1 MLSRGRLSA
10 HFAGFAAKRL
20 SEVEINTE
28 KSNQH
33 EFNATKDVL
42 KVFGREKR
50 SFNTSFYYLA
60 EEEERVVSTSGTLT
74 LYDARE
80 KNPQRTEFRLYYP
93 SNPVLEEARPE
104 DLMLLCL
111 RKNGNVLCIISPRGS
126 TGESQLM
133 WLFGLSEIRRQ
144 FVANQLTIGTREDL
158 EIGYAAGYIL
168 EELGIEVP
176 AKAQDKEELDHLLR
190 KFGFTFPKTKEFSA
204 YSRAGIPSLEEID
217 DPDAVLIA
225 CMEKEESLFR
235 ALENHIVKVRL
246 KEGFGREEDMVENF
260 VQFSLSVQ
268 NRRKSRAGYAFQN
281 HLEYIFQKNNI
292 YYSAQAYTEGRK
304 KPDFLFPEAV
314 HYKNPAFPEKDLTM
328 LAVKTSCKERWAQI
342 ISEADR
348 ILPKHLATLEPA
360 MPKLQT
366 EEISRNK
373 IQLVVPAEIRK
384 TYSPEQQ
391 KTILSLSEFI
401 ELVRSR
407 QKRYYIV

>member
-10 HFAGFAAKRL
+10 HFTGFAAKRL
-20 SEVEINTE
+20 SETEINTE

-42 KVFGREKR
+42 RVFGREKR
-50 SFNTSFYYLA
+50 SFETSFYYLA
-60 EEEERVVSTSGTLT
+60 DGEEKVVRTPGTLT

-80 KNPQRTEFRLYYP
+80 NNPLRTEFRIYYP
-93 SNPVLEEARPE
+93 ANPAVEEACPE

-111 RKNGNVLCIISPRGS
+111 QRNGKVLCIISPRGS
-126 TGESQLM
+126 AGESQLM
-133 WLFGLSEIRRQ
+133 WLFGLSEIKRQ
-144 FVANQLTIGTREDL
+144 FIANQLTIGAKEDI
-158 EIGYAAGYIL
+158 EIGYAARYIL
-168 EELGIEVP
+168 EELEIEIP
-176 AKAQDKEELDHLLR
+176 ARPQDEDELDLMLR
-190 KFGFTFPKTKEFSA
+190 KFGSAFPKTREFSA
-204 YSRAGIPSLEEID
+204 YSRAGIPRLEEYE
-217 DPDAVLIA
+217 DPDAILVA

-246 KEGFGREEDMVENF
+246 KQGFGGEGEMVENF

-268 NRRKSRAGYAFQN
+268 NRRKARAGYAFQN
-281 HLEYIFQKNNI
+281 HLEYIFKKSNI

-314 HYKNPAFPEKDLTM
+314 HYKNPAFPASDLSM

-348 ILPKHLATLEPA
+348 ISPKHLATLEPA
-360 MPKLQT
+360 MPGLLTT
-366 EEISRNK
+366 EICRNK
-373 IQLVVPAEIRK
+373 IQLVIPSEIKK
-384 TYSPEQQ
+384 TYTPEQQ
-391 KTILSLSEFI
+391 AEIISLSEFI

-407 QKRYYIV
+407 QTKHYLM